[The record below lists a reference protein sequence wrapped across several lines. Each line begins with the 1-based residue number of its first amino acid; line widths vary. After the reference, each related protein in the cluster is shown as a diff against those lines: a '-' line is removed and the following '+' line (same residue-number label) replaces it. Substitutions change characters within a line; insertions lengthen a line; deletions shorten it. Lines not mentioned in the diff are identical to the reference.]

1 MFARRKTVF
10 SPALVALTSLLLSL
24 GQAGQAQTL
33 ITYYADDLE
42 KVPGVI
48 KVSKGFNTIL
58 QFYDKVEHITVSK
71 SEIVQIKDLDP
82 STWWLTT
89 GNNSGTTGLTA
100 FVNGRVLQF
109 IVRVEPGSTNRT
121 YRIEPS
127 RPSQVASPSSSSWTP
142 LSPPPASR
150 GAALPLRESPSSSSQ
165 EKPSTPPPPT
175 PQKASPAS
183 PSQQL
188 VNFTITYA
196 PAPPHGYQVRFTLQN
211 VSGEAVYADLGR
223 LRFIQGGKI
232 LTYTIDRT
240 PARARLNPGETQT
253 GTVFVRA
260 DPSKP
265 VTYRWAFVTGDGRSQ
280 ELSGELL
287 PSPEK

>member
-1 MFARRKTVF
+1 MFARKKAVF
-10 SPALVALTSLLLSL
+10 SPVLAALASLFLSL
-24 GQAGQAQTL
+24 GQAQTL

-58 QFYDKVEHITVSK
+58 QFYDKVEYLTVSK
-71 SEIVQIKDLDP
+71 SEIVQVKDLDP

-127 RPSQVASPSSSSWTP
+127 RPSQVVSPGASSWMTPSLPRASGGATPSLQERPSS
-142 LSPPPASR
+142 PAQ
-150 GAALPLRESPSSSSQ
+150 GG
-165 EKPSTPPPPT
+165 PSTPSST
-175 PQKASPAS
+175 SQKAPPAS
-183 PSQQL
+183 PSRHL

-196 PAPPHGYQVRFTLQN
+196 PAPPGGYQVRFTLQN
-211 VSGEAVYADLGR
+211 VSGETVYADLAR
-223 LRFIQGGKI
+223 LRFIQGGKV
-232 LTYTIDRT
+232 LTYTIERT

-253 GTVFVRA
+253 GVVFVRA
-260 DPSKP
+260 DPNRS
-265 VTYRWAFVTGDGRSQ
+265 VTYRWTLVTGDGRSQ
-280 ELSGELL
+280 EVSGELL

>member
-1 MFARRKTVF
+1 MFARKKVVF
-10 SPALVALTSLLLSL
+10 SSGLAVLASLLLSF
-24 GQAGQAQTL
+24 GQAQTL

-48 KVSKGFNTIL
+48 KVSKSFNTIL

-71 SEIVQIKDLDP
+71 SEIVQIRDLDP

-127 RPSQVASPSSSSWTP
+127 RPSQVAPSSGSSWMPSSPSSASGGATP
-142 LSPPPASR
+142 
-150 GAALPLRESPSSSSQ
+150 PLQERPSSPTQSR
-165 EKPSTPPPPT
+165 PSAPPPT

-183 PSQQL
+183 TSQQL
-188 VNFTITYA
+188 VNFTITYT
-196 PAPPHGYQVRFTLQN
+196 PTPPGGYQIRFTLQN
-211 VSGEAVYADLGR
+211 VSGETVYADLGR
-223 LRFIQGGKI
+223 LRFIQGGKV

-253 GTVFVRA
+253 GAVFVRA
-260 DPSKP
+260 DPNKP
-265 VTYRWAFVTGDGRSQ
+265 VAYRWAFVTSDGRSQ
-280 ELSGELL
+280 EISGELL

>member
-1 MFARRKTVF
+1 MFARRKAAF
-10 SPALVALTSLLLSL
+10 SPVLVALASLLLSL
-24 GQAGQAQTL
+24 GQAQTL

-42 KVPGVI
+42 RVPGVI

-89 GNNSGTTGLTA
+89 LNNSGTTGLTA

-127 RPSQVASPSSSSWTP
+127 RPSQVASPSTSSWAP
-142 LSPPPASR
+142 PSPPLASGGTTPSSQER
-150 GAALPLRESPSSSSQ
+150 PSSPSQGRPSTPSSASQRPSSLSSSQ
-165 EKPSTPPPPT
+165 V
-175 PQKASPAS
+175 
-183 PSQQL
+183 L

-196 PAPPHGYQVRFTLQN
+196 PAPPGGYQVRFTLQN
-211 VSGEAVYADLGR
+211 VSGETVYADLGR
-223 LRFIQGGKI
+223 LRFIQGGKV

-253 GTVFVRA
+253 GTIFVRA
-260 DPSKP
+260 DPNKP
-265 VTYRWAFVTGDGRSQ
+265 VSYRWALVTGDGRSQ

>member
-1 MFARRKTVF
+1 MFARRKAAF
-10 SPALVALTSLLLSL
+10 SPVLVALASLLLSL
-24 GQAGQAQTL
+24 GQAQTL

-42 KVPGVI
+42 RVPGVI

-89 GNNSGTTGLTA
+89 VNNSGTTGLTA

-109 IVRVEPGSTNRT
+109 IVRVEPGNTNRT

-127 RPSQVASPSSSSWTP
+127 RPSQVASPSSSSWAP
-142 LSPPPASR
+142 PSPPPAS
-150 GAALPLRESPSSSSQ
+150 GGTTSSPQ
-165 EKPSTPPPPT
+165 ERPS
-175 PQKASPAS
+175 S
-183 PSQQL
+183 PSQSRPSAPSSTPQRTPSVSPSQLL

-196 PAPPHGYQVRFTLQN
+196 PAPPGGYQVRFTLQN
-211 VSGEAVYADLGR
+211 VSGETVYADLGR
-223 LRFIQGGKI
+223 LRFIQGGKV

-240 PARARLNPGETQT
+240 PARARLSPGETQT
-253 GTVFVRA
+253 GTIFVRA

-265 VTYRWAFVTGDGRSQ
+265 VAYRWALVTGDGRSQ

>member
-1 MFARRKTVF
+1 MFARRKAAF
-10 SPALVALTSLLLSL
+10 SPVLVALASLLLSL
-24 GQAGQAQTL
+24 GQAQTL

-42 KVPGVI
+42 RVPGVI

-89 GNNSGTTGLTA
+89 VNNSGTTGLTA

-127 RPSQVASPSSSSWTP
+127 RPSQVASPSTSSWAP
-142 LSPPPASR
+142 PSPPPASGR
-150 GAALPLRESPSSSSQ
+150 TTSSPQERPSSSQSR
-165 EKPSTPPPPT
+165 PSAPSPT
-175 PQKASPAS
+175 PQRASSAS
-183 PSQQL
+183 PSQLL
-188 VNFTITYA
+188 VNFTITYT
-196 PAPPHGYQVRFTLQN
+196 PAPPGGYQVRFTLQN
-211 VSGEAVYADLGR
+211 VSGETVYADLGR
-223 LRFIQGGKI
+223 LRFIQGGKV

-240 PARARLNPGETQT
+240 PARARLNPRETQT
-253 GTVFVRA
+253 GTIFVRA
-260 DPSKP
+260 DPNKP
-265 VTYRWAFVTGDGRSQ
+265 VAYRWTLVTGDGRSQ

>member
-1 MFARRKTVF
+1 MFARRKAVF
-10 SPALVALTSLLLSL
+10 SPALVVLTSLLFPF
-24 GQAGQAQTL
+24 AQAQTL

-42 KVPGVI
+42 RVPGI
-48 KVSKGFNTIL
+48 IRVSKGFNTIL

-109 IVRVEPGSTNRT
+109 IVRVEPGNTNRT

-127 RPSQVASPSSSSWTP
+127 RPPQVASPGSSSWGTP
-142 LSPPPASR
+142 SPPPASGGTAPSLQER
-150 GAALPLRESPSSSSQ
+150 PSSSVQSKSSTSQ
-165 EKPSTPPPPT
+165 PA
-175 PQKASPAS
+175 PQKASPSS

-188 VNFTITYA
+188 VNFTIIYT
-196 PAPPHGYQVRFTLQN
+196 PAPPSGYQVRFTLQN
-211 VSGEAVYADLGR
+211 VSGETVYADLGR
-223 LRFIQGGKI
+223 LRFIQGGKV
-232 LTYTIDRT
+232 LTYTIDRA

-253 GTVFVRA
+253 GVALVRA
-260 DPSKP
+260 DPNKP
-265 VTYRWAFVTGDGRSQ
+265 VTYRWTFVTGDGRSQ
-280 ELSGELL
+280 EISGELL

>member
-1 MFARRKTVF
+1 MFARRKAVF
-10 SPALVALTSLLLSL
+10 SLALVALASFLLSL
-24 GQAGQAQTL
+24 GQAQTL

-42 KVPGVI
+42 RVPGVI
-48 KVSKGFNTIL
+48 RVSKGFNTIL

-127 RPSQVASPSSSSWTP
+127 RPSQVASPSGSSWATP
-142 LSPPPASR
+142 SPSPAS
-150 GAALPLRESPSSSSQ
+150 GGTAPSLRERPSSSAQ
-165 EKPSTPPPPT
+165 GGPSTPSST

-183 PSQQL
+183 PSRHL
-188 VNFTITYA
+188 VNFTITYT
-196 PAPPHGYQVRFTLQN
+196 PVPPGGYQVRFTLQN
-211 VSGEAVYADLGR
+211 VSGETVYADLGR
-223 LRFIQGGKI
+223 LRFIQGGGV

-253 GTVFVRA
+253 GLIFVRG

-265 VTYRWAFVTGDGRSQ
+265 VTYRWTFVAGDGRSQ

>member
-1 MFARRKTVF
+1 MFARRKAAF
-10 SPALVALTSLLLSL
+10 SPVLVALASFLLSL
-24 GQAGQAQTL
+24 GQAQTL

-42 KVPGVI
+42 RVPGVI

-58 QFYDKVEHITVSK
+58 QFYDKVEHIAVSK

-89 GNNSGTTGLTA
+89 VNNSGTTGLTA

-109 IVRVEPGSTNRT
+109 MVRVEPGNTNRT

-127 RPSQVASPSSSSWTP
+127 RPSQVAFPSTSSWAPPSLPPASGGATSPPQERPSSSQ
-142 LSPPPASR
+142 SR
-150 GAALPLRESPSSSSQ
+150 PSAPSS
-165 EKPSTPPPPT
+165 T
-175 PQKASPAS
+175 PQRTPSVS
-183 PSQQL
+183 PSQLL
-188 VNFTITYA
+188 VNFTITYT
-196 PAPPHGYQVRFTLQN
+196 PAPPGGYQVRFTLQN
-211 VSGEAVYADLGR
+211 VSGETVYADLGR
-223 LRFIQGGKI
+223 LRFIQGSKV

-240 PARARLNPGETQT
+240 PARARLSPGETQT
-253 GTVFVRA
+253 GTIFVRA

-265 VTYRWAFVTGDGRSQ
+265 VAYRWNLVTSDGRSQ

>member
-1 MFARRKTVF
+1 MFARKKAAF
-10 SPALVALTSLLLSL
+10 SPALVVLASLLLSF
-24 GQAGQAQTL
+24 GQAQTF

-42 KVPGVI
+42 RVPGVI

-127 RPSQVASPSSSSWTP
+127 RPSQVASPSASSWVP
-142 LSPPPASR
+142 SSPAPASGGVAPSLQER
-150 GAALPLRESPSSSSQ
+150 PSTTSSQSGSSAPSSTSR
-165 EKPSTPPPPT
+165 KTP
-175 PQKASPAS
+175 PAS

-188 VNFTITYA
+188 ANFTITYA
-196 PAPPHGYQVRFTLQN
+196 PAPPGGYQVRFTLQN
-211 VSGEAVYADLGR
+211 VSGETVYADLGR
-223 LRFIQGGKI
+223 LRFIQGGKV

-265 VTYRWAFVTGDGRSQ
+265 VTYRWTFVTGDGRSQ

-287 PSPEK
+287 PSPDK

>member
-1 MFARRKTVF
+1 MFARRKAAF
-10 SPALVALTSLLLSL
+10 SPVLVVLASLLLSL
-24 GQAGQAQTL
+24 GQAQTL

-42 KVPGVI
+42 RVPGII

-89 GNNSGTTGLTA
+89 VNNSGTTGLTA

-127 RPSQVASPSSSSWTP
+127 RPSQVAPPSTSSWAPPSS
-142 LSPPPASR
+142 PPASGR
-150 GAALPLRESPSSSSQ
+150 TT
-165 EKPSTPPPPT
+165 PSTSQRT
-175 PQKASPAS
+175 PSAS
-183 PSQQL
+183 PSLLL

-196 PAPPHGYQVRFTLQN
+196 PAPPGGYQVRFTLQN
-211 VSGEAVYADLGR
+211 VSGETVYADLGR
-223 LRFIQGGKI
+223 LRFIQGGKV

-253 GTVFVRA
+253 GTIFVRA
-260 DPSKP
+260 DPNKP
-265 VTYRWAFVTGDGRSQ
+265 VTYRWALVTSDGRSQ